1 MKGEKPVLKLIF
13 YLITLPFQIIRLIFF
28 PAKKKKPEDKPY
40 TADEMYFYDEILK

>member
-1 MKGEKPVLKLIF
+1 MLKLLF

-28 PAKKKKPEDKPY
+28 PAKKQKPKAKPY

>member
-1 MKGEKPVLKLIF
+1 MLKLLF

-28 PAKKKKPEDKPY
+28 PAKKQKPKDKPY